1 MKLKVISPEGKE
13 DGSVTLP
20 TQFSEEVRSDLIKR
34 AVLAIQSHNRQPYG
48 ASPEAGKRASA
59 KLSRRRRNYRGSY
72 GLGISRVPRKIFSRR
87 GTRMNWQGAFAPGT
101 VGGRRAHPPKAEK
114 IWWQELNKKERAKAI
129 RSAIAASI
137 KGNSINERTIKA
149 PETFP
154 FILSGQ
160 WEDIQKTKELSQS
173 LTQLGFERVMERAS
187 EKKVRAG
194 KGKGRGR
201 KYAKK
206 KGVLFV
212 VSKEC
217 SLMRAAHNLP
227 GSDAALVQNLNAEI
241 LAPGGDPGRITFWS
255 KPAIERLG
263 KENLFGGE

>member
-1 MKLKVISPEGKE
+1 
-13 DGSVTLP
+13 
-20 TQFSEEVRSDLIKR
+20 
-34 AVLAIQSHNRQPYG
+34 
-48 ASPEAGKRASA
+48 
-59 KLSRRRRNYRGSY
+59 
-72 GLGISRVPRKIFSRR
+72 
-87 GTRMNWQGAFAPGT
+87 MNWQGAFAPGT

>member
-1 MKLKVISPEGKE
+1 MKLKVITPQGKE
-13 DGSVTLP
+13 EGSVTLP
-20 TQFSEEVRSDLIKR
+20 DQFSEEIRPDLIKR

-48 ASPEAGKRASA
+48 ASPGAGKRASA

-72 GLGISRVPRKIFSRR
+72 GLGISRVPRKILSRR
-87 GTRMNWQGAFAPGT
+87 GTRMNWRGAFAPGT

-114 IWWQELNKKERAKAI
+114 IWWQELNKKERVKAI
-129 RSAIAASI
+129 RSAIAGSI
-137 KGNSINERTIKA
+137 QGARIAERTVKA
-149 PETFP
+149 PEIFP
-154 FILSGQ
+154 FIISGQ
-160 WEDIQKTKELSQS
+160 WEEIKKTKELHQALS
-173 LTQLGFERVMERAS
+173 QLGFEGILERAS

-201 KYAKK
+201 KYARK

-217 SLMRAAHNLP
+217 SLLRAAHNIP
-227 GSDAALVQNLNAEI
+227 GSEAALVHHLNAEI
-241 LAPGGDPGRITFWS
+241 LAPGGDAGRITFWS

-263 KENLFGGE
+263 KENLFGAE

>member
-114 IWWQELNKKERAKAI
+114 IWWQNINKKERKMAI
-129 RSAIAASI
+129 RSAMAAT
-137 KGNSINERTIKA
+137 INKEA
-149 PETFP
+149 V
-154 FILSGQ
+154 
-160 WEDIQKTKELSQS
+160 TK
-173 LTQLGFERVMERAS
+173 
-187 EKKVRAG
+187 K
-194 KGKGRGR
+194 
-201 KYAKK
+201 
-206 KGVLFV
+206 
-212 VSKEC
+212 
-217 SLMRAAHNLP
+217 
-227 GSDAALVQNLNAEI
+227 I
-241 LAPGGDPGRITFWS
+241 
-255 KPAIERLG
+255 
-263 KENLFGGE
+263 